1 MPPTAQIGGFL
12 VNAPARHPYV
22 DRPLIDVRV
31 TTFLAPCEMAG
42 AQLGV
47 LLNQMLPSLVG
58 IQTFENHPGFV
69 VVNRISKPIPN
80 LRIGRDQSRGKSV
93 LKPRPEIKITTRV
106 NIGGQLQ

>member
-1 MPPTAQIGGFL
+1 MRARPERACPPLYPCPPTWQIGGFL

-47 LLNQMLPSLVG
+47 LLNQMLPSLV
-58 IQTFENHPGFV
+58 IFV
-69 VVNRISKPIPN
+69 AMVSRALALTLNPN
-80 LRIGRDQSRGKSV
+80 
-93 LKPRPEIKITTRV
+93 P
-106 NIGGQLQ
+106 